1 VKPFKKGLPENT
13 KHLLTLNC
21 KMLTGIKKPH
31 NGIKHAQSEA
41 AKNLLQM
48 YYNPLF
54 VQTQTVQ
61 QAVFLSTDL
70 GQLHQSIP
78 FACLAAKI
86 AAPAYEQSG
95 RGRKPFLKV
104 EGGIALMVLKHY
116 LGLSDE
122 LLIERLNTDWCMQY
136 FCGVQL
142 GLRKI
147 KDKNLVSWWRLY
159 LGTHLNIEELQSVL
173 VKDWK
178 PYMEQTHV
186 TLMDATCYESHLRYP
201 TAVKLLWECI
211 AKVYNIIQQKR
222 KRLQLRKC
230 RSNYAKHQQL
240 YMQYQRNRRK
250 SKRKEKKLR
259 KQLLKY
265 LLRLLQG
272 LQDVQNKQQFAYSNK
287 EKKLLAAIKTVYEQ
301 QHQLLYGTNEKVIH
315 RIVSIS
321 KPYIRPIVRGKEIKP
336 VEFGAKVHKVQI
348 SGISFIEHLSYEAFN
363 EGTRLK
369 QTVAFHQK
377 HFGKLSQL
385 GADGIY
391 ATNENRRYCSKL
403 GIATSFVAKGKDG
416 KLSHQKKA
424 MRSALSIV
432 RGTVLEGSFGNEKNH
447 YLLGKIRAKTQATE
461 TAWIFFGM
469 MTANASII
477 SKRIEQQQKQQRA

>member
-1 VKPFKKGLPENT
+1 
-13 KHLLTLNC
+13 
-21 KMLTGIKKPH
+21 
-31 NGIKHAQSEA
+31 
-41 AKNLLQM
+41 M

-54 VQTQTVQ
+54 LQSPSIQE
-61 QAVFLSTDL
+61 AAFLSTDL
-70 GQLHQSIP
+70 GQLYQSIP
-78 FACLAAKI
+78 FKTPASKI
-86 AAPAYEQSG
+86 PLPAYEKSG

-147 KDKNLVSWWRLY
+147 KDKNLVSWWRNY
-159 LGTHLNIEELQSVL
+159 LGHHLNIAELQCVL
-173 VKDWK
+173 IASWK

-201 TAVKLLWECI
+201 AAVKLLWEGVV
-211 AKVYNIIQQKR
+211 KVYAVVQQKR
-222 KRLQLRKC
+222 NRLKLRSS
-230 RSNYAKHQQL
+230 RSNYTKHKKL
-240 YMQYQRNRRK
+240 FMLYQRSRK
-250 SKRKEKKLR
+250 KTKRKEKKLR

-265 LLRLLQG
+265 LLRLVQG
-272 LQDVQNKQQFAYSNK
+272 LEDLQNKQQFNYSNK
-287 EKKLLAAIKTVYEQ
+287 DKKMLATIKTIYEQ
-301 QHQLLYGTNEKVIH
+301 QHELLYGSSDKIPH

-377 HFGKLSQL
+377 YFGRLSQL

-391 ATNENRRYCSKL
+391 ATNENRRYCNKL
-403 GIATSFVAKGKDG
+403 GIATSFVAKGNDG
-416 KLSHQKKA
+416 KLSHQKQV
-424 MRSALSIV
+424 MRSALSVV

-447 YLLGKIRAKTQATE
+447 YLLDKVKAKTQPTE

-469 MTANASII
+469 LAANASII
-477 SKRIEQQQKQQRA
+477 SSRIANTQKRKRA

>member
-1 VKPFKKGLPENT
+1 
-13 KHLLTLNC
+13 
-21 KMLTGIKKPH
+21 
-31 NGIKHAQSEA
+31 
-41 AKNLLQM
+41 M

-54 VQTQTVQ
+54 LETESIQHC
-61 QAVFLSTDL
+61 VFLSTDL

-78 FACLAAKI
+78 FTSLAANI
-86 AAPAYEQSG
+86 PSPAYERSG

-104 EGGIALMVLKHY
+104 KGGIALMILKHY

-142 GLRKI
+142 GFRKI
-147 KDKNLVSWWRLY
+147 KDKNLVSWWRSH
-159 LGTHLNIEELQSVL
+159 LGNHLNIAALQATL
-173 VKDWK
+173 IENWK

-201 TAVKLLWECI
+201 TAVKLLWESVV
-211 AKVYNIIQQKR
+211 KVYSVVEQKR
-222 KRLQLRKC
+222 KRLKLRST
-230 RSNYAKHQQL
+230 RSNYTKHKQL
-240 YMQYQRNRRK
+240 FMEYQRSRK
-250 SKRKEKKLR
+250 KTKRKEKKLR

-265 LLRLLQG
+265 LLRLIQG
-272 LQDVQNKQQFAYSNK
+272 LAGLQHQQQFNYSKK
-287 EKKLLAAIKTVYEQ
+287 ESSLLNIITTVYEQ
-301 QHQLLYGTNEKVIH
+301 QHELLYGSSEKISH

-321 KPYIRPIVRGKEIKP
+321 KPYIRPIIRGKEIKP
-336 VEFGAKVHKVQI
+336 VEFGAKVHKIQV

-403 GIATSFVAKGKDG
+403 GIATSFAAKGNDG
-416 KLSHQKKA
+416 KLAHQKKA
-424 MRSALSIV
+424 MRSALTVV

-447 YLLGKIRAKTQATE
+447 YLLNKVKARTQPTE
-461 TAWIFFGM
+461 IAWIFFGM
-469 MTANASII
+469 LAANASII
-477 SKRIEQQQKQQRA
+477 SNRIANTQKRKRA